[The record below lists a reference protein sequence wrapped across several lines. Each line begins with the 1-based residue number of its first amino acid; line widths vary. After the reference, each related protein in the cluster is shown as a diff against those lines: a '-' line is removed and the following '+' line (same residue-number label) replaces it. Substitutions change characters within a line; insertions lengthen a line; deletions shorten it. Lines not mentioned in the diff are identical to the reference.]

1 MLRIRSVW
9 VSNELREREGRQRAG
24 WRRCPVGMCHRVGR
38 STLHD
43 GALEEPSSTD
53 EQGRDDE
60 GTGRFSEASHSRR
73 RAAKGPDVRLDLGMG
88 PGSASHIIRTCFV
101 YAPTRASPRNR
112 TGHSYHS
119 SPRGP
124 LARGPG
130 SRRSLEGVRV
140 SVLREREAK
149 TTRNHPKT
157 HRKHWYDNSRTRR

>member
-88 PGSASHIIRTCFV
+88 QAQRVTLFVLASCTHPLEHRHAIVQAIVTTQAPGVLLHEVRVREEAWKECGSAS
-101 YAPTRASPRNR
+101 
-112 TGHSYHS
+112 
-119 SPRGP
+119 
-124 LARGPG
+124 
-130 SRRSLEGVRV
+130 
-140 SVLREREAK
+140 
-149 TTRNHPKT
+149 
-157 HRKHWYDNSRTRR
+157 